1 MNGGRVLGVDACKRG
16 WIAIAVEGAVTGA
29 YFAED
34 IAALMA
40 RAQAD
45 GPLAIVAIDMPIGL
59 PDREHRQADVLARAA
74 IGPLWP
80 SVFMTPVRQA
90 LLAADHGTA
99 SAISR
104 QLTGHGISIQA
115 FGLKPKLF
123 EVEQWVRKAA
133 MRVVEI
139 HPEVCFARLAG
150 APLTFRKSSWAGA
163 ERRRAFLPRR
173 ASAWPGISTGPAPT
187 PGSTTSWTQ
196 ARLPGQRGRSCAAM
210 PVSSLTHPKRSA
222 MAGHPPSGHKQL
234 HRGRTGRSRRW
245 TALDGLA
252 RRDGRPALR

>member
-34 IAALMA
+34 IEVLMA

-59 PDREHRQADVLARAA
+59 PDRGHRQADVLARAA

-90 LLAADHGTA
+90 LLAADHGAA

-163 ERRRAFLPRR
+163 ERRRALL
-173 ASAWPGISTGPAPT
+173 AEAGISLAGDLNGTGAYA
-187 PGSTTSWTQ
+187 GVDDVLD
-196 ARLPGQRGRSCAAM
+196 AGAA
-210 PVSSLTHPKRSA
+210 A
-222 MAGHPPSGHKQL
+222 
-234 HRGRTGRSRRW
+234 W
-245 TALDGLA
+245 TARQVLRGHAGPLPDPPETFSDGWPSA
-252 RRDGRPALR
+252 IWV

>member
-1 MNGGRVLGVDACKRG
+1 MPGCSCGSHHGMRDHGLMSGGRVLGVDACQRG
-16 WIAIAVEGAVTGA
+16 WIAIAIEDGVTEA

-34 IAALMA
+34 IEVLMA

-45 GPLAIVAIDMPIGL
+45 GSLAVVASDMPIGL
-59 PDREHRQADVLARAA
+59 PDRGHRQADVLARAA
-74 IGPLWP
+74 IGSLWP

-90 LLAADHGTA
+90 MLAADHGAA

-163 ERRRAFLPRR
+163 ERRRALL
-173 ASAWPGISTGPAPT
+173 AGAGIGLGGDLGPA
-187 PGSTTSWTQ
+187 G
-196 ARLPGQRGRSCAAM
+196 AFAGVDDVLDAGAA
-210 PVSSLTHPKRSA
+210 A
-222 MAGHPPSGHKQL
+222 WA
-234 HRGRTGRSRRW
+234 
-245 TALDGLA
+245 A
-252 RRDGRPALR
+252 RRVLSGDARPIPDPPEVFSDGWPCAIWA